1 MVEEERVCLEGGLE
15 GSGVG
20 RDPGARVTTGGWIG
34 HARRSSRTSEPGDE
48 VSSSSHLLG
57 SRAAATN
64 TLLCFSP
71 NLIWRCG
78 LIASGGSS
86 GTDEKD
92 KGG

>member
-1 MVEEERVCLEGGLE
+1 MCLEGGRE
-15 GSGVG
+15 RSGVG
-20 RDPGARVTTGGWIG
+20 RHPGARVTTGRWIG

-57 SRAAATN
+57 SGAAETN

-78 LIASGGSS
+78 LVASRGSL
-86 GTDEKD
+86 GADEKD